1 MANVTMTSVE
11 YLELVDYARDLEQL
25 KRDMI
30 DNVVIE
36 IRPDNT
42 YRKYSLDITPTFTED
57 MKRAVCRKIAKAI
70 IDNTEIM
77 DTLYKNDSHY
87 VDLANS
93 LITYCWDGQDKKN
106 FLDLCVDAS
115 FKIAWDKAE
124 RRAKEAKAKAEEEA
138 KEE

>member
-30 DNVVIE
+30 DNVKIE
-36 IRPDNT
+36 IRPDST
-42 YRKYSLDITPTFTED
+42 YRRYGLNIIPTFTED

-70 IDNTEIM
+70 IEDTEIM

-87 VDLANS
+87 VDLSNS
-93 LITYCWDGQDKKN
+93 LITYCWDIQDKKN

-124 RRAKEAKAKAEEEA
+124 RRAKEAKAEAEAEE
-138 KEE
+138 K

>member
-30 DNVVIE
+30 DNVEIE
-36 IRPDNT
+36 IRPDST
-42 YRKYSLDITPTFTED
+42 CRRYGLDIIPTFTED
-57 MKRAVCRKIAKAI
+57 MKRAVCRKIAKVI
-70 IDNTEIM
+70 IEDTEIM

-87 VDLANS
+87 VDLSNN
-93 LITYCWDGQDKKN
+93 LITYCWDRQDKKN

-115 FKIAWDKAE
+115 FKIAWDKAK
-124 RRAKEAKAKAEEEA
+124 RRAKEAKAEAEAEE
-138 KEE
+138 K